1 MKNYCFT
8 VDDNIKCLQEI
19 SCGEYASIFE
29 HPYLSM
35 YKRLHD
41 RYGLKVQLNLFYE
54 KGSFDLSKMSDRF
67 KNEWRENS
75 DWLKMSF
82 HSRLEN
88 IEPYRNSG
96 YDEVFAD
103 CQAVNREIVRFA
115 GEDSL
120 AKTTTI
126 HYCYA
131 TEEGLCALKD
141 NSVRGLLGLFD
152 GGRVSY
158 VRTPEQCDI
167 LCRGDV
173 VDDDG
178 ISYAMIDVVINNFS
192 REDVLLKLDALKD
205 RSFVRVMIHEQYFYS
220 DYPRY
225 QPDFEEKI
233 GAAFDFFEKNGFESI
248 FFEEVI

>member
-126 HYCYA
+126 HYCLT
-131 TEEGLCALKD
+131 TEEGLKALKD
-141 NSVRGLLGLFD
+141 NGVLGLLGLF
-152 GGRVSY
+152 GSTSSY
-158 VRTPEQCDI
+158 LRTPEQCDI
-167 LCRGDV
+167 LRSGEV
-173 VDDDG
+173 VRDDG
-178 ISYAMIDVVINNFS
+178 ISYAKIDAVLNN
-192 REDVLLKLDALKD
+192 LKKDEILPTLERYKD
-205 RSFVRVMIHEQYFYS
+205 RSFVSVMIHEQYFYS
-220 DYPRY
+220 DYARY
-225 QPDFEEKI
+225 QPDFEEKLD
-233 GAAFDFFEKNGFESI
+233 ATFDYFKKNGFSSI
-248 FFEEVI
+248 FFEERI